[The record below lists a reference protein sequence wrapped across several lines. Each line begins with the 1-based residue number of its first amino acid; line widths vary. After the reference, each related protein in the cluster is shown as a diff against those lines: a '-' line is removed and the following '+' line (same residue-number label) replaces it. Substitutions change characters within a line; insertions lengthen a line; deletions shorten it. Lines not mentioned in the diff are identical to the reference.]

1 MQKKSEKIIDIIKK
15 DYNNK
20 LEAVLEKK
28 YFDENVKSI
37 LLSILYKIE
46 TSYKDYKHV
55 KQGVETKEEFIE
67 RIINTIKDECDEIK
81 VVKPFSEESKII
93 GNRTFLV
100 EKNKKRII
108 CHNVER
114 KLLYCIAK
122 IGKKEKI
129 IPDSYFIINETIS
142 NLINTGN
149 NINTVE
155 PLRDFNG
162 YSWTSIP
169 REIESIEHN
178 LIYQDLI
185 LLVGNDFLNKWIH
198 NKEVL
203 KDYWEIFNNTM
214 SKLLYGEEN
223 AEEFIDKLKKISIL
237 LEIKFDNKSK
247 ERYKKLKKEIEDNLK
262 EIEDNIKYIEKIT
275 KEKRVLAKQIR
286 DIDETLNNKELIQ
299 QEYLSR
305 NELLPLEEKIFS
317 IRILKKLMIKE
328 REEKIEKLEKL
339 NELLKPK
346 NFVRYKKQLEE
357 KRDILKIID
366 IEDVQKEINILKLEL
381 QKIFLKCFEIKI
393 NNCTNKQE
401 LSKIIYEFRYY
412 SMLPYN
418 EKNSINDEKRLKE
431 NITYLGTKILQ
442 KAHKLKLIQKLSKRE
457 DLDYELLKKVFSTR
471 SISLEGIEVKLL
483 KETDGFFVQVFDENS
498 IEEKYK
504 ITGIENITNKDFEL
518 RYNKKVKI
526 FY

>member
-1 MQKKSEKIIDIIKK
+1 MQKKSDKILGKIAKK
-15 DYNNK
+15 DYSNQ
-20 LEAVLEKK
+20 LETVLEKK
-28 YFDENVKSI
+28 YFAENVKSI

-46 TSYKDYKHV
+46 TSYKDYKQV
-55 KQGVETKEEFIE
+55 KQVVETKEDFIE

-108 CHNVER
+108 CHNIER

-178 LIYQDLI
+178 LIYQNLI
-185 LLVGNDFLNKWIH
+185 LLVGNEFLNNWIY

-203 KDYWEIFNNTM
+203 KDYLEVFNKRMT
-214 SKLLYGEEN
+214 SIYGEEN

-247 ERYKKLKKEIEDNLK
+247 EKYKKIKKEIEDNLK

-275 KEKRVLAKQIR
+275 KEKRELAKQIR
-286 DIDETLNNKELIQ
+286 NIDETLNSKELIQ

-305 NELLPLEEKIFS
+305 NEMLPLEEKIFS
-317 IRILKKLMIKE
+317 IRILKKMMIEE
-328 REEKIEKLEKL
+328 REENIEKLEKI

-346 NFVRYKKQLEE
+346 NFIRYKKQLEE
-357 KRDILKIID
+357 KRNIIKIID
-366 IEDVQKEINILKLEL
+366 IEDIQKEINKLKLEL
-381 QKIFLKCFEIKI
+381 QKIFLRCFEIKI
-393 NNCTNKQE
+393 DNCSNKQE

-418 EKNSINDEKRLKE
+418 EKNSINDEKMLE
-431 NITYLGTKILQ
+431 DILNYLGIKILQ
-442 KAHKLKLIQKLSKRE
+442 KSHKLKLIQKLSKRQE
-457 DLDYELLKKVFSTR
+457 LDYVLLKKVFGTR
-471 SISLEGIEVKLL
+471 IINLEKIEVKLS
-483 KETDGFFVQVFDENS
+483 KEKEGFFVQVFDENS
-498 IEEKYK
+498 LEEKYQ
-504 ITGIENITNKDFEL
+504 ITGIENITNRDFEL

>member
-46 TSYKDYKHV
+46 TSYKDYKQV
-55 KQGVETKEEFIE
+55 KQDVETKEEFIE
-67 RIINTIKDECDEIK
+67 RIINTIKNECDEIK

-108 CHNVER
+108 CHNIER

-129 IPDSYFIINETIS
+129 IPDNYFIINETIS

-149 NINTVE
+149 NINIVE

-178 LIYQDLI
+178 LIYQNLV
-185 LLVGNDFLNKWIH
+185 LLVGNEFLNNWIY
-198 NKEVL
+198 NKEIM
-203 KDYWEIFNNTM
+203 KDYWEIFNNRM
-214 SKLLYGEEN
+214 SILYGEEN
-223 AEEFIDKLKKISIL
+223 AEEFIDNLKKISIL
-237 LEIKFDNKSK
+237 LEIKFDIKSK
-247 ERYKKLKKEIEDNLK
+247 DKYKKLKDEIEDNLK

-275 KEKRVLAKQIR
+275 KEKRELTKQIR
-286 DIDETLNNKELIQ
+286 NIDETLNSKELIQ

-328 REEKIEKLEKL
+328 REEKIEKFEKL

-346 NFVRYKKQLEE
+346 NFVNYKKQLEE
-357 KRDILKIID
+357 KKYILEIID
-366 IEDVQKEINILKLEL
+366 IEDVQKEINKLKLEL
-381 QKIFLKCFEIKI
+381 QKIFLKCLETKI
-393 NNCTNKQE
+393 DNCTNKQE

-418 EKNSINDEKRLKE
+418 EKKSINDEKRLKE
-431 NITYLGTKILQ
+431 NLTYLGIKILQ
-442 KAHKLKLIQKLSKRE
+442 KAHKLKLIQKLSKKE
-457 DLDYELLKKVFSTR
+457 DLDYELLKKVFNTR
-471 SISLEGIEVKLL
+471 SISLEGLEVKLL
-483 KETDGFFVQVFDENS
+483 KETDGFFVQAFDENS
-498 IEEKYK
+498 LEEKYQ
-504 ITGIENITNKDFEL
+504 ITGIENITNRDFEL

>member
-1 MQKKSEKIIDIIKK
+1 MQKKSEKIMDIIKK
-15 DYNNK
+15 DYNNQ

-46 TSYKDYKHV
+46 TSYKDYKQV
-55 KQGVETKEEFIE
+55 KQYVETKEKFIE
-67 RIINTIKDECDEIK
+67 KIINTIENECDEIK
-81 VVKPFSEESKII
+81 VVKPFSKESKMI

-108 CHNVER
+108 CYNIER

-178 LIYQDLI
+178 LLYQNLNF
-185 LLVGNDFLNKWIH
+185 LVGNDFLNNWIY

-203 KDYWEIFNNTM
+203 KDYWEIFNNRM
-214 SKLLYGEEN
+214 SILYGEEN
-223 AEEFIDKLKKISIL
+223 AVEFIENLKKISIL

-275 KEKRVLAKQIR
+275 KEKRDLTKQIR
-286 DIDETLNNKELIQ
+286 NIDETLNSKELIQ

-346 NFVRYKKQLEE
+346 NFVNYKKQLEE
-357 KRDILKIID
+357 KRKILKIID
-366 IEDVQKEINILKLEL
+366 IEDIQKEINKLKLEL
-381 QKIFLKCFEIKI
+381 QKTFLKCFETKI
-393 NNCTNKQE
+393 DNCVNKQE
-401 LSKIIYEFRYY
+401 LTKIIYEFRYY
-412 SMLPYN
+412 SMLPYS
-418 EKNSINDEKRLKE
+418 EKNNVNDEKRLKE
-431 NITYLGTKILQ
+431 ILTYLGTKTLQ
-442 KAHKLKLIQKLSKRE
+442 KAHKFKLIQKLSKRE
-457 DLDYELLKKVFSTR
+457 ELDYELLKKVFNTR
-471 SISLEGIEVKLL
+471 SINLESLEVKLL
-483 KETDGFFVQVFDENS
+483 KEADGFFVQVFDENS
-498 IEEKYK
+498 LEEKYQ
-504 ITGIENITNKDFEL
+504 ITEIENITNRDFEL

>member
-1 MQKKSEKIIDIIKK
+1 MQEKSDKILNRISKK
-15 DYNNK
+15 DYNNQ
-20 LEAVLEKK
+20 LEIVLEKK

-46 TSYKDYKHV
+46 TSYKDYKQV
-55 KQGVETKEEFIE
+55 KQNVETKEEFITKLID
-67 RIINTIKDECDEIK
+67 IIKNNCDEIK

-178 LIYQDLI
+178 LIYQNLI
-185 LLVGNDFLNKWIH
+185 FLVGNEFMNNWIYNKDIM
-198 NKEVL
+198 
-203 KDYWEIFNNTM
+203 KDYWEIFNNIM
-214 SKLLYGEEN
+214 LKLYGEQSSKEYIN
-223 AEEFIDKLKKISIL
+223 LLKKISIL
-237 LEIKFDNKSK
+237 LEIKFDKKSK
-247 ERYKKLKKEIEDNLK
+247 DRYKKIKEEVENNLK
-262 EIEDNIKYIEKIT
+262 EIEDNINYIEKIT
-275 KEKRVLAKQIR
+275 KEKRVLAKQIKN
-286 DIDETLNNKELIQ
+286 IDETLNDKTLL
-299 QEYLSR
+299 QEEYVTR
-305 NELLPLEEKIFS
+305 NESLSLEKKIFS
-317 IRILKKLMIKE
+317 IRILKKLLINE
-328 REEKIEKLEKL
+328 RKEKIERLEKL
-339 NELLKPK
+339 NELLKPH
-346 NFVRYKKQLEE
+346 NFVKYKKQLEE
-357 KRDILKIID
+357 KIKILKIID
-366 IEDVQKEINILKLEL
+366 IKDIQKEINKLKLEL
-381 QKIFLKCFEIKI
+381 QRILLKCFEIKI
-393 NNCTNKQE
+393 DNCTSKQD
-401 LSKIIYEFRYY
+401 LLKLIYEFRYY

-418 EKNSINDEKRLKE
+418 EENSVNDDNKLKE
-431 NITYLGTKILQ
+431 NIINLGKIILQ

-457 DLDYELLKKVFSTR
+457 DLDYELLKKIFSNR
-471 SISLEGIEVKLL
+471 SINLEGIEVKLL
-483 KETDGFFVQVFDENS
+483 KEKDGFFVQVFDENS
-498 IEEKYK
+498 LEEKYQ

-518 RYNKKVKI
+518 RYNKKVKV

>member
-108 CHNVER
+108 CHNIER

-178 LIYQDLI
+178 LIYQNLV

-203 KDYWEIFNNTM
+203 KDYWEIFNNTI
-214 SKLLYGEEN
+214 SKLYDEEN
-223 AEEFIDKLKKISIL
+223 AEEFIDKLKKISVL
-237 LEIKFDNKSK
+237 LEIKFDNKSN

-275 KEKRVLAKQIR
+275 KEKRELTKQIR
-286 DIDETLNNKELIQ
+286 NIDETLNNKELIQ

-305 NELLPLEEKIFS
+305 NKTLPLEEKIFS
-317 IRILKKLMIKE
+317 IRILKKLMIEE

-346 NFVRYKKQLEE
+346 NFVKYKKQLKE
-357 KRDILKIID
+357 KQEVLRNLEIKEI
-366 IEDVQKEINILKLEL
+366 QKEINKIKLEL

-393 NNCTNKQE
+393 DNCTNKQE

-457 DLDYELLKKVFSTR
+457 DLDYELLKKVFNTR

-498 IEEKYK
+498 LEEKYQ

>member
-20 LEAVLEKK
+20 LESVLEKK

-55 KQGVETKEEFIE
+55 KQDVETKEEFIE
-67 RIINTIKDECDEIK
+67 RIINTIKNECDEIK

-129 IPDSYFIINETIS
+129 ITDSYFIINETIS

-178 LIYQDLI
+178 LIYQNLI
-185 LLVGNDFLNKWIH
+185 LLLGNDFLNKWIH
-198 NKEVL
+198 NREVL
-203 KDYWEIFNNTM
+203 KDYWEIFNNRM
-214 SKLLYGEEN
+214 SELYGEEN
-223 AEEFIDKLKKISIL
+223 AEEFIDNLKKISIL

-247 ERYKKLKKEIEDNLK
+247 ERYNKLKKEIENNLK
-262 EIEDNIKYIEKIT
+262 EIQDNIKYIEKIT

-299 QEYLSR
+299 KEYLSR
-305 NELLPLEEKIFS
+305 NETLPLEEKIFS

-457 DLDYELLKKVFSTR
+457 DLDYELLKKVFNTR

>member
-108 CHNVER
+108 CYNIER

-178 LIYQDLI
+178 LLYQNLNF
-185 LLVGNDFLNKWIH
+185 LVGNDFLNNWIY

-214 SKLLYGEEN
+214 CKL
-223 AEEFIDKLKKISIL
+223 
-237 LEIKFDNKSK
+237 
-247 ERYKKLKKEIEDNLK
+247 
-262 EIEDNIKYIEKIT
+262 
-275 KEKRVLAKQIR
+275 
-286 DIDETLNNKELIQ
+286 
-299 QEYLSR
+299 
-305 NELLPLEEKIFS
+305 
-317 IRILKKLMIKE
+317 
-328 REEKIEKLEKL
+328 
-339 NELLKPK
+339 
-346 NFVRYKKQLEE
+346 
-357 KRDILKIID
+357 
-366 IEDVQKEINILKLEL
+366 
-381 QKIFLKCFEIKI
+381 
-393 NNCTNKQE
+393 
-401 LSKIIYEFRYY
+401 
-412 SMLPYN
+412 
-418 EKNSINDEKRLKE
+418 
-431 NITYLGTKILQ
+431 
-442 KAHKLKLIQKLSKRE
+442 
-457 DLDYELLKKVFSTR
+457 
-471 SISLEGIEVKLL
+471 
-483 KETDGFFVQVFDENS
+483 
-498 IEEKYK
+498 
-504 ITGIENITNKDFEL
+504 
-518 RYNKKVKI
+518 
-526 FY
+526 

>member
-20 LEAVLEKK
+20 LESVLEKK

-55 KQGVETKEEFIE
+55 KQDVETKEEFIE
-67 RIINTIKDECDEIK
+67 RIINTIKNECDEIK

-129 IPDSYFIINETIS
+129 IPDSYFIINGTIS

-214 SKLLYGEEN
+214 SKLYGEEN

-299 QEYLSR
+299 KEYLSR
-305 NELLPLEEKIFS
+305 NETLPLEEKIFS

-357 KRDILKIID
+357 KRDIFKIID

-457 DLDYELLKKVFSTR
+457 DLDYELLKKVFNTR

>member
-214 SKLLYGEEN
+214 SKLYGEEN

-457 DLDYELLKKVFSTR
+457 DLDYELLKKVFNTR

>member
-1 MQKKSEKIIDIIKK
+1 LQKKSEKIIDIIKK

-108 CHNVER
+108 CHNIER

-178 LIYQDLI
+178 LIYQNLV

-203 KDYWEIFNNTM
+203 KDYWEIFNNTI
-214 SKLLYGEEN
+214 SKLYDEEN
-223 AEEFIDKLKKISIL
+223 AEEFIDKLKKISVL
-237 LEIKFDNKSK
+237 LEIKFDNKSN

-275 KEKRVLAKQIR
+275 KEKRELTKQIR
-286 DIDETLNNKELIQ
+286 NIDETLNNKELIQ

-317 IRILKKLMIKE
+317 IRILKKLMIEE

-346 NFVRYKKQLEE
+346 NFVKYKKQLKE
-357 KRDILKIID
+357 KQEVLRILEIKEI
-366 IEDVQKEINILKLEL
+366 QKEINKIKLEL

-393 NNCTNKQE
+393 DNCTNKQE

-457 DLDYELLKKVFSTR
+457 DLDYELLKKVFNTR

>member
-46 TSYKDYKHV
+46 TSYKDYKQV
-55 KQGVETKEEFIE
+55 KQDVETKEEFIE
-67 RIINTIKDECDEIK
+67 KLINTIKNECEEIK
-81 VVKPFSEESKII
+81 VVKPFSEESKMI

-108 CHNVER
+108 CHNIER

-149 NINTVE
+149 NISTVE

-178 LIYQDLI
+178 LIYQNLV

-203 KDYWEIFNNTM
+203 KDYWEIFNKRMT
-214 SKLLYGEEN
+214 SLYGEEN
-223 AEEFIDKLKKISIL
+223 AEELIERLKNISIL

-247 ERYKKLKKEIEDNLK
+247 EKYKKIKKEIEDNLK

-275 KEKRVLAKQIR
+275 KEKRELAKQIR
-286 DIDETLNNKELIQ
+286 NIDETLNSKELMQ
-299 QEYLSR
+299 QEYISR
-305 NELLPLEEKIFS
+305 NEMLPLEEKIFS
-317 IRILKKLMIKE
+317 IRILKKIMIKE
-328 REEKIEKLEKL
+328 REDKIEKLEKL

-346 NFVRYKKQLEE
+346 NFVRYKKQLEDKME
-357 KRDILKIID
+357 ILKIID
-366 IEDVQKEINILKLEL
+366 IEDIQKEADKLKLEL

-393 NNCTNKQE
+393 DNCINKQE

-412 SMLPYN
+412 SMLPFN
-418 EKNSINDEKRLKE
+418 EKNNVNDEKRLAE
-431 NITYLGTKILQ
+431 RITYLGTKILQ
-442 KAHKLKLIQKLSKRE
+442 KAHRLKLIQKLSKRE
-457 DLDYELLKKVFSTR
+457 ELDYQLLKKVFDTR
-471 SISLEGIEVKLL
+471 SIKLEEIEVKLL

-498 IEEKYK
+498 LEEKYQ

>member
-20 LEAVLEKK
+20 LESVLEKK

-55 KQGVETKEEFIE
+55 KQDVETKEEFIE
-67 RIINTIKDECDEIK
+67 RIINTIKNECNEIK

-129 IPDSYFIINETIS
+129 ISDSYFIINETIS

-178 LIYQDLI
+178 LIYQNLI
-185 LLVGNDFLNKWIH
+185 LLLGNDFLNKWIH
-198 NKEVL
+198 NREVL
-203 KDYWEIFNNTM
+203 KDYWEIFNNRM
-214 SKLLYGEEN
+214 SELYGEEN
-223 AEEFIDKLKKISIL
+223 AEEFIDNLKKISIL

-247 ERYKKLKKEIEDNLK
+247 ERYNKLKKEIENNLK
-262 EIEDNIKYIEKIT
+262 EIQDNIKYIEKIT

-299 QEYLSR
+299 KEYLSR
-305 NELLPLEEKIFS
+305 NETLPLEEKIFS

-457 DLDYELLKKVFSTR
+457 DLDYELLKKVFNTR

>member
-1 MQKKSEKIIDIIKK
+1 LQKKSEKIIDIIKK

-20 LEAVLEKK
+20 LESVLEKK

-55 KQGVETKEEFIE
+55 KQDVETKEEFIE
-67 RIINTIKDECDEIK
+67 RIINTIKNECNEIK

-108 CHNVER
+108 CHNIER

-178 LIYQDLI
+178 LIYQNLI
-185 LLVGNDFLNKWIH
+185 LLLGNDFLNKWIH
-198 NKEVL
+198 NREVL
-203 KDYWEIFNNTM
+203 KDYWEIFNNRM
-214 SKLLYGEEN
+214 SELYGEEN
-223 AEEFIDKLKKISIL
+223 AEEFIDNLKKISIL

-247 ERYKKLKKEIEDNLK
+247 ERYNKLKKEIENNLK
-262 EIEDNIKYIEKIT
+262 EIQDNIKYIEKIT

-299 QEYLSR
+299 KEYLSR
-305 NELLPLEEKIFS
+305 NETLPLEEKIFS

-401 LSKIIYEFRYY
+401 LPKIIYEFRYY

-457 DLDYELLKKVFSTR
+457 DLDYELLKKVFNTR

>member
-108 CHNVER
+108 CYNIER

-178 LIYQDLI
+178 LIYQNLV

-214 SKLLYGEEN
+214 CKL
-223 AEEFIDKLKKISIL
+223 
-237 LEIKFDNKSK
+237 
-247 ERYKKLKKEIEDNLK
+247 
-262 EIEDNIKYIEKIT
+262 
-275 KEKRVLAKQIR
+275 
-286 DIDETLNNKELIQ
+286 
-299 QEYLSR
+299 
-305 NELLPLEEKIFS
+305 
-317 IRILKKLMIKE
+317 
-328 REEKIEKLEKL
+328 
-339 NELLKPK
+339 
-346 NFVRYKKQLEE
+346 
-357 KRDILKIID
+357 
-366 IEDVQKEINILKLEL
+366 
-381 QKIFLKCFEIKI
+381 
-393 NNCTNKQE
+393 
-401 LSKIIYEFRYY
+401 
-412 SMLPYN
+412 
-418 EKNSINDEKRLKE
+418 
-431 NITYLGTKILQ
+431 
-442 KAHKLKLIQKLSKRE
+442 
-457 DLDYELLKKVFSTR
+457 
-471 SISLEGIEVKLL
+471 
-483 KETDGFFVQVFDENS
+483 
-498 IEEKYK
+498 
-504 ITGIENITNKDFEL
+504 
-518 RYNKKVKI
+518 
-526 FY
+526 

>member
-20 LEAVLEKK
+20 LESVLEKK

-46 TSYKDYKHV
+46 TSYKDYKQV
-55 KQGVETKEEFIE
+55 KQDVETKEEFIE
-67 RIINTIKDECDEIK
+67 KLINTIKNECEEIK

-108 CHNVER
+108 CHNIER

-178 LIYQDLI
+178 LIYQNLV
-185 LLVGNDFLNKWIH
+185 LLVGNEFLNNWIY
-198 NKEVL
+198 NQEIM
-203 KDYWEIFNNTM
+203 KDYWEIFNNKM
-214 SKLLYGEEN
+214 NILYGEEN
-223 AEEFIDKLKKISIL
+223 AKKFIDNLKKISIL

-247 ERYKKLKKEIEDNLK
+247 ERYNKLKKEIENNLK
-262 EIEDNIKYIEKIT
+262 EIQDNIKYIEKIT

-299 QEYLSR
+299 KEYLSR
-305 NELLPLEEKIFS
+305 NETLPLEEKIFS

-457 DLDYELLKKVFSTR
+457 DLDYELLKKVFNTR

>member
-1 MQKKSEKIIDIIKK
+1 MQEKSEKILSKIAKK
-15 DYNNK
+15 DYNNQ

-46 TSYKDYKHV
+46 TSYKDYKQV
-55 KQGVETKEEFIE
+55 KQDVETKEEFIE
-67 RIINTIKDECDEIK
+67 RIINTIKNECDEIK

-178 LIYQDLI
+178 LIYQNLV
-185 LLVGNDFLNKWIH
+185 LLVGNEFLNNWIY
-198 NKEVL
+198 NKEIM
-203 KDYWEIFNNTM
+203 KDYWEIFNNRM
-214 SKLLYGEEN
+214 RELYGEEN
-223 AEEFIDKLKKISIL
+223 AEEFIDNLKKISIL

-247 ERYKKLKKEIEDNLK
+247 ERYKKLKDEIEDNLK

-275 KEKRVLAKQIR
+275 KEKRNLAKQIKK
-286 DIDETLNNKELIQ
+286 IDETLNDKTLL
-299 QEYLSR
+299 QEEYVTR
-305 NELLPLEEKIFS
+305 NEILPLEEKIFS
-317 IRILKKLMIKE
+317 IRILKKLLINE

-346 NFVRYKKQLEE
+346 NFVKYKKELED
-357 KRDILKIID
+357 KREVLKVLEINK
-366 IEDVQKEINILKLEL
+366 EQKEIEKLELEL
-381 QKIFLKCFEIKI
+381 QKLFLKCFELKVDKCI
-393 NNCTNKQE
+393 NKQE
-401 LSKIIYEFRYY
+401 LLKLIYEFRYY

-418 EKNSINDEKRLKE
+418 ENNNINEEEKIHQEIVYIGK
-431 NITYLGTKILQ
+431 KIIQ
-442 KAHKLKLIQKLSKRE
+442 KAHKQKLIQKLSKRE
-457 DLDYELLKKVFSTR
+457 DLDYELLKKLFDNR
-471 SISLEGIEVKLL
+471 SINLEGMEVKLL
-483 KETDGFFVQVFDENS
+483 KENDGFSIQVFDEKS
-498 IEEKYK
+498 LEEKYQ
-504 ITGIENITNKDFEL
+504 ITGIENITNRDFEL

>member
-46 TSYKDYKHV
+46 TSYKDYKQV

-67 RIINTIKDECDEIK
+67 RIINTIKYECDEIK

-108 CHNVER
+108 CYNIER

-178 LIYQDLI
+178 LIYQNLV

-203 KDYWEIFNNTM
+203 KDYWEIFNNTI
-214 SKLLYGEEN
+214 SKLYDEEN
-223 AEEFIDKLKKISIL
+223 AEEFIDKLKKISVL
-237 LEIKFDNKSK
+237 LEIKFDNKSN

-275 KEKRVLAKQIR
+275 KEKRELTKQIR
-286 DIDETLNNKELIQ
+286 NIDETLNSKELIQ

-346 NFVRYKKQLEE
+346 NFVNYKKQLEE
-357 KRDILKIID
+357 KRKILKIID
-366 IEDVQKEINILKLEL
+366 IEDIQKEINKLKLEL
-381 QKIFLKCFEIKI
+381 QKTFLKCFEIKI
-393 NNCTNKQE
+393 DNCTNKQE

-457 DLDYELLKKVFSTR
+457 DLDYELLKKVFNTR

-498 IEEKYK
+498 LEEKYQ
-504 ITGIENITNKDFEL
+504 IIGINNITNRDFEL

>member
-20 LEAVLEKK
+20 LESVLEKK

-55 KQGVETKEEFIE
+55 KQDVETKEEFIE
-67 RIINTIKDECDEIK
+67 RIINTIKNECDEIK

-214 SKLLYGEEN
+214 SKLYGEEN

-457 DLDYELLKKVFSTR
+457 DLDYELLKKVFNTR

>member
-20 LEAVLEKK
+20 LESVLEKK

-55 KQGVETKEEFIE
+55 KQDVETKEEFIE
-67 RIINTIKDECDEIK
+67 RIINTIKNECNEIK

-178 LIYQDLI
+178 LIYQNLI
-185 LLVGNDFLNKWIH
+185 LLLGNDFLNKWIH
-198 NKEVL
+198 NREVL
-203 KDYWEIFNNTM
+203 KDYWEIFNNRM
-214 SKLLYGEEN
+214 SELYGEEN
-223 AEEFIDKLKKISIL
+223 AEEFIDNLKKISIL

-247 ERYKKLKKEIEDNLK
+247 ERYNKLKKEIENNLK
-262 EIEDNIKYIEKIT
+262 EIQDNIKYIEKIT

-299 QEYLSR
+299 KEYLSR
-305 NELLPLEEKIFS
+305 NETLPLEEKIFS

-457 DLDYELLKKVFSTR
+457 DLDYELLKKVFNTR

>member
-55 KQGVETKEEFIE
+55 KQDVETKEEFIE

-149 NINTVE
+149 NINVVE

-178 LIYQDLI
+178 LIYQNLN

-203 KDYWEIFNNTM
+203 KDYWEIFNNKM
-214 SKLLYGEEN
+214 SKLYGEEN
-223 AEEFIDKLKKISIL
+223 AEEFIDNLKKISIL

-275 KEKRVLAKQIR
+275 KEKRELTKQIR
-286 DIDETLNNKELIQ
+286 NIDETLNSKELIQ

-305 NELLPLEEKIFS
+305 NEILPLEEKIFS

-346 NFVRYKKQLEE
+346 NFINYKKQLEE

-366 IEDVQKEINILKLEL
+366 IEDIQKEINKFTLEL
-381 QKIFLKCFEIKI
+381 QKIFFKCFEIKI
-393 NNCTNKQE
+393 DNCSNKQE

-457 DLDYELLKKVFSTR
+457 DLDYELLKKVFNTR

-498 IEEKYK
+498 LEEKYQ
-504 ITGIENITNKDFEL
+504 IIGIENIANKDFEL
-518 RYNKKVKI
+518 RYNKKVKV

>member
-20 LEAVLEKK
+20 LESVLEKK

-55 KQGVETKEEFIE
+55 KQDVETKEEFIE
-67 RIINTIKDECDEIK
+67 RIINTIKNECNEIK

-178 LIYQDLI
+178 LIYQNLI
-185 LLVGNDFLNKWIH
+185 LLLGNDFLNKWIH
-198 NKEVL
+198 NREVL
-203 KDYWEIFNNTM
+203 KDYWEIFNNRM
-214 SKLLYGEEN
+214 SELYGEEN
-223 AEEFIDKLKKISIL
+223 AEEFIDNLKKISIL

-247 ERYKKLKKEIEDNLK
+247 ERYNKLKKEIENNLK
-262 EIEDNIKYIEKIT
+262 EIQDNIKYIEKIT

-299 QEYLSR
+299 KEYLSR
-305 NELLPLEEKIFS
+305 NETLPLEEKIFS

-401 LSKIIYEFRYY
+401 LPKIIYEFRYY

-457 DLDYELLKKVFSTR
+457 DLDYELLKKVFNTR

>member
-55 KQGVETKEEFIE
+55 KQDVETKEEFIE
-67 RIINTIKDECDEIK
+67 RIINTIKNECDEIK

-162 YSWTSIP
+162 YSWTSIS

-214 SKLLYGEEN
+214 SKLYGEEN

-247 ERYKKLKKEIEDNLK
+247 ERYNKLKKEIENNLK
-262 EIEDNIKYIEKIT
+262 EIQDNIKYIEKIT

-457 DLDYELLKKVFSTR
+457 DLDYELLKKVFNTR

>member
-20 LEAVLEKK
+20 LESVLEKK

-55 KQGVETKEEFIE
+55 KQDVETKEEFIE
-67 RIINTIKDECDEIK
+67 RIINTIKNECNEIK

-129 IPDSYFIINETIS
+129 ISDSYFIINETIS

-178 LIYQDLI
+178 LIYQNLI
-185 LLVGNDFLNKWIH
+185 LLLGNDFLNKWIH
-198 NKEVL
+198 NREVL
-203 KDYWEIFNNTM
+203 KDYWEIFNNRM
-214 SKLLYGEEN
+214 SELYGEEN
-223 AEEFIDKLKKISIL
+223 AEEFIDNLKKISIL

-247 ERYKKLKKEIEDNLK
+247 ERYNKLKKEIENNLK
-262 EIEDNIKYIEKIT
+262 EIQDNIKYIEKIT

-299 QEYLSR
+299 KEYLSR
-305 NELLPLEEKIFS
+305 NETLPLEEKIFS

-457 DLDYELLKKVFSTR
+457 DLDYELLKKVFNTR

-518 RYNKKVKI
+518 RYNKKVKL